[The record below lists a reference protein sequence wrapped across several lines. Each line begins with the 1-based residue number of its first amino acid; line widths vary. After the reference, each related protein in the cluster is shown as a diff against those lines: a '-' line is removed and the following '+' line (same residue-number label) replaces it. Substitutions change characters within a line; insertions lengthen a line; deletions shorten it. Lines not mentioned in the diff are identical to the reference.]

1 MRALAVLTVISSLC
15 TPLLAAERVLVEGI
29 VVRVNDRILTTRDVA
44 RRVDERA
51 GELGRPL
58 TADDL
63 QALLRE
69 ITEDAC
75 LLERAGELKIE
86 VDDQEVDSAIARLRE
101 QNQVP
106 DERAFEESLRNMG
119 LTRDQL
125 RARVHDNIVVNR
137 LLSREVQRPAVTEEE
152 LKRRYSS
159 EQDRFRLPERVHL
172 EHVILTVGSDA
183 GDEER
188 GLASARRL
196 AAAARTTG
204 DFLALVKEEVDA
216 GRATGGDLGL
226 VAVPDLRQEVAQA
239 VSGLKPGEVSEP
251 FRSAAGIH
259 VVRLRTRIEPSVKPF
274 PEVAEELRFRE
285 EEERYRSHISGIV
298 EDLRKRYVVEVHPEL
313 VPLPSK

>member
-1 MRALAVLTVISSLC
+1 MRALAVVTILSSLC

-29 VVRVNDRILTTRDVA
+29 VVRVNDRIFTTRDVA
-44 RRVDERA
+44 HRIDERA

-63 QALLRE
+63 QALLHE

-86 VDDQEVDSAIARLRE
+86 VDAQEVDGAIARLRE
-101 QNQVP
+101 QNHVL
-106 DERAFEESLRNMG
+106 DEQAFEESLQNMG
-119 LTRDQL
+119 MTRDQL

-137 LLSREVQRPAVTEEE
+137 LLSREVHHPAVTEEE

-159 EQDRFRLPERVHL
+159 ELERYRLPERVHL
-172 EHVILTVGSDA
+172 EHVIFTVGSDA

-188 GLASARRL
+188 GLAAARRL

-204 DFLALVKEEVDA
+204 DFLALVKAEEEA

-226 VAVPDLRQEVAQA
+226 VAVPDLRQEVAQV
-239 VSGLKPGEVSEP
+239 VSRLKPGEVSEP

-259 VVRLRTRIEPSVKPF
+259 VVRLRTRVEPGFKPF
-274 PEVAEELRFRE
+274 PEVVEELRFRE

-298 EDLRKRYVVEVHPEL
+298 EELRKRYVVEVHPEL
-313 VPLPSK
+313 VPLPAR